1 MGVPYGRVR
10 KPDFPVKTDGSTPIS
25 AAGGKS
31 HYRSKSS
38 LVTTPSSL
46 RTKAG
51 SLRLEREV
59 LELRQDLEACRA
71 EAKESAEH
79 ANMANFQNQLLLDM
93 LAVARADEGK
103 LKARLGQETA
113 RHAELGRS
121 LEHAYTKII
130 EAGLDPGVSEAP

>member
-1 MGVPYGRVR
+1 MV
-10 KPDFPVKTDGSTPIS
+10 
-25 AAGGKS
+25 
-31 HYRSKSS
+31 
-38 LVTTPSSL
+38 L
-46 RTKAG
+46 RAPHNTMPL
-51 SLRLEREV
+51 SFY
-59 LELRQDLEACRA
+59 Q
-71 EAKESAEH
+71 
-79 ANMANFQNQLLLDM
+79 